1 MKTKRPYRSRVSERM
16 HAESV
21 LRSAHDAIA
30 DAVDEWAKPD
40 SPEAFCFAM
49 KGLMVQRDRIAAML
63 GISRHNDLA
72 QTRRAGD

>member
-1 MKTKRPYRSRVSERM
+1 M

-30 DAVDEWAKPD
+30 DACDKWAKTD

-49 KGLMVQRDRIAAML
+49 KSLMVQRDRIAAIL
-63 GISRHNDLA
+63 GISQPKSDA
-72 QTRRAGD
+72 PT